1 MDWLALEN
9 KNNSGEGKPVA
20 DIFQTL
26 RDKLAPV
33 ISY

>member
-1 MDWLALEN
+1 MYWLALEN
-9 KNNSGEGKPVA
+9 KHNSVEGKPVA
-20 DIFQTL
+20 DFFQTL